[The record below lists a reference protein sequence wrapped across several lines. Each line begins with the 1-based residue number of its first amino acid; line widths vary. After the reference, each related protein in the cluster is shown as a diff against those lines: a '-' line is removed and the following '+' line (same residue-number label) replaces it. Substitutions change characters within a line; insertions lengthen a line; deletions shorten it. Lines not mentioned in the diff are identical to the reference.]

1 MKARR
6 HKNVMAGGERA
17 NPSYYARGLR
27 KRNITVAA
35 LVLFGGAA
43 HAQSAGSANGP
54 AATEDGRAPQT
65 ARPANSAG
73 ANQQLN
79 PVLVTGEREK
89 ETATSPVDG
98 YVARRSA
105 TGTKTD
111 TPIIENPQSISVI
124 TADQIQAQAAQ
135 TVGEALRY
143 TPGVVGEQFGGLD
156 STVDYYTVRGFQ
168 QTMPFVD
175 GLSTQTFFTVLSP
188 TYDTY
193 GLERIDVLRGPSSVL
208 YGQNVPGGMVNLVTK
223 RPTADPL
230 HEASIEV
237 GSRGLIGGRVDL
249 SGPVNKDGT
258 LLYRFTADS
267 SSESTQT
274 AFVQDKH
281 IYVAPALT
289 WKPNA
294 DTTFTLLSHFSYRD
308 TGRQN
313 VDLPSIGTLYGS
325 PFGRIGT
332 GTFLGEPEFNEYR
345 RTDEAIGYEL
355 EHRFSDILT
364 VRQNLRYSHTHLNQK
379 VVGDAGL
386 EDDLQTLDRYAYA
399 ARASSNVF
407 TVDNQAQ
414 FKFGTGPVEH
424 TLLVGLDYTRS
435 VDSWDELDALEVPSI
450 NAYAPVYSGASSIVL
465 PDAPDYS
472 VHDSL
477 NQLGLYAQDQIRF
490 GKLVATLGVR
500 QDWTSTK
507 QYDNIAGTN
516 VQDND
521 ANRFTYRAGLVYLF
535 DSGFAPYVNYATSFQ
550 PGLGATFDGSALK
563 PTTGQ
568 SVEVGVKFQPKN
580 QKSFAMLSLY
590 NIKQKNVVEPD
601 FDHPDGNFVVQTGGV
616 RVRGIELSGV
626 ADLGSGLSLTAA
638 YTYMDGKIT
647 DSDQGYAGNRA
658 ANVPHNMASLWLDK
672 TLQTGP
678 LKGLGFGGGIRYIG
692 SQFGDQANTLKLA
705 STTLVDAALHYDIPH
720 WRFSVNAQNLFDRIY
735 VNCQG
740 DTYCSYGLRRSVIG
754 RATYQW

>member
-1 MKARR
+1 MRARR
-6 HKNVMAGGERA
+6 HNNARRERERA
-17 NPSYYARGLR
+17 HAAPFIARGLR
-27 KRNITVAA
+27 KRQLTVAA

-43 HAQSAGSANGP
+43 HAQSDQASQ
-54 AATEDGRAPQT
+54 E
-65 ARPANSAG
+65 
-73 ANQQLN
+73 QLK
-79 PVLVTGEREK
+79 PVLVTGERDH

-98 YVARRSA
+98 YVAKRSV

-124 TADQIQAQAAQ
+124 TSDQMQAQAAQ

-143 TPGVVGEQFGGLD
+143 TPGVIGETYGGLD
-156 STVDYYTVRGFQ
+156 QTVDYYNVRGFAN
-168 QTMPFVD
+168 TFPFVD
-175 GLSTQTFFTVLSP
+175 GLSTQTFFTILSP
-188 TYDTY
+188 TFDPY
-193 GLERIDVLRGPSSVL
+193 GLERIDVLRGPTSVL
-208 YGQNVPGGMVNLVTK
+208 YGQNIPGGMINLVTK
-223 RPTADPL
+223 RPTADPF

-237 GSRGLIGGRVDL
+237 GTRGLVGGRIDM

-281 IYVAPALT
+281 VYVAPALT

-294 DTTFTLLSHFSYRD
+294 DTTFTLLSHFGYRD
-308 TGRQN
+308 TGRAN
-313 VDLPSIGTLYGS
+313 VDLPSVGTLYGS

-332 GTFLGEPEFNEYR
+332 GTFLGEPGFNEYK
-345 RTDEAIGYEL
+345 RTDEAIGYEF
-355 EHRFSDILT
+355 EHRFSDMFT
-364 VRQNLRYSHTHLNQK
+364 VRQNLRYTHTHLRQSLA
-379 VVGDAGL
+379 GDAGL
-386 EDDLQTLDRYAYA
+386 EDDGQTLDRYAYA

-414 FKFGTGPVEH
+414 FKFGTGPLEH
-424 TLLVGLDYTRS
+424 TALVGFDYTRS
-435 VDSWDELDALEVPSI
+435 VDSWDEFDATEVPSI
-450 NAYAPVYSGASSIVL
+450 NVYAPVYSGSSSIVL
-465 PDAPDYS
+465 PGAPDFS
-472 VHDSL
+472 VHDTL
-477 NQLGLYAQDQIRF
+477 NQFGLYAQDQIKF

-507 QYDNIAGTN
+507 QYDNVAGAN
-516 VQDND
+516 SQDND

-550 PGLGATFDGSALK
+550 PGLGTTFDGSSLK

-568 SVEVGVKFQPKN
+568 SVEVGVKYQPKN
-580 QKSFAMLSLY
+580 QKSFAMVSLY

-601 FDHPDGNFVVQTGGV
+601 FVHTEGNFVDQTGGI

-626 ADLGSGLSLTAA
+626 ADLGAGLNLTAA
-638 YTYMDGKIT
+638 YTYMNGVIT

-672 TLQTGP
+672 TLQQGP
-678 LKGLGFGGGIRYIG
+678 LKGLGFGGGVRYIG
-692 SQFGDQANTLKLA
+692 SQYGDQANAFKLA
-705 STTLVDAALHYDIPH
+705 STTLFDAAVHYDIDH
-720 WRFSVNAQNLFDRIY
+720 WRFAINAQNLFDRIY
-735 VNCQG
+735 VNCQS

>member
-1 MKARR
+1 MTRGMRRR
-6 HKNVMAGGERA
+6 HIAMAAMVM
-17 NPSYYARGLR
+17 L
-27 KRNITVAA
+27 
-35 LVLFGGAA
+35 GGAA
-43 HAQSAGSANGP
+43 HAQSADPATGASSPKAGSAD
-54 AATEDGRAPQT
+54 A
-65 ARPANSAG
+65 
-73 ANQQLN
+73 QQLK
-79 PVLVTGEREK
+79 PVTVTGEREK
-89 ETATSPVDG
+89 ETATSPVEG
-98 YVARRSA
+98 YVAKRSA

-111 TPIIENPQSISVI
+111 TPIIETPQSISVI
-124 TADQIQAQAAQ
+124 TSDQMQAQAAQ

-143 TPGVVGEQFGGLD
+143 TPGVIGEQYGGLD
-156 STVDYYTVRGFQ
+156 TTVDYFTVRGFSN
-168 QTMPFVD
+168 TFPFVD
-175 GLSTQTFFTVLSP
+175 GLSTQDFFTVLSP

-193 GLERIDVLRGPSSVL
+193 GLERIDILRGPASVL
-208 YGQNVPGGMVNLVTK
+208 YGQNIPGGMVNLVTK
-223 RPTADPL
+223 RPTEDAL

-237 GSRGLIGGRVDL
+237 GTRGTVGGRIDM
-249 SGPVNKDGT
+249 SGPVTKDGS

-281 IYVAPALT
+281 VYIAPALT
-289 WKPNA
+289 WKPSA

-313 VDLPSIGTLYGS
+313 VDLPSVGTLLAG
-325 PFGRIGT
+325 PGGRIGT
-332 GTFLGEPEFNEYR
+332 GTFLGEPDFNEYR

-355 EHRFSDILT
+355 EHRFNDIVT
-364 VRQNLRYSHTHLNQK
+364 VRQNLRYTHTHVDQK
-379 VVGDAGL
+379 IVGDAGL
-386 EDDLQTLDRYAYA
+386 EDDQQTLDRYAYA
-399 ARASSNVF
+399 AVAQSNVF

-435 VDSWDELDALEVPSI
+435 VDNWDERDADSVPSI
-450 NAYAPVYSGASSIVL
+450 NVYSPVYSGASSIVL
-465 PDAPDYS
+465 PSSPDYS
-472 VHDSL
+472 VHDTL
-477 NQLGLYAQDQIRF
+477 NQLGLYAQDQIKF

-516 VQDND
+516 SQDND

-535 DSGFAPYVNYATSFQ
+535 DSGFAPYVSYSTSFQ
-550 PGLGATFDGSALK
+550 PGLGSTFDGSALK

-568 SVEVGVKFQPKN
+568 SVEAGVKYQPKN
-580 QKSFAMLSLY
+580 QKSFAMVSVY

-601 FDHPDGNFVVQTGGV
+601 FDHPEGNFVVQTGGI
-616 RVRGIELSGV
+616 RVRGIELSGL
-626 ADLGSGLSLTAA
+626 ADLGGGLSLTAA

-678 LKGLGFGGGIRYIG
+678 LKGLGFGGGVRYIG
-692 SQFGDQANTLKLA
+692 SQFGDQANTIQLA
-705 STTLVDAALHYDIPH
+705 STTLFDAAVHYDIAH

-735 VNCQG
+735 VNCQS